1 MNAFQPVDDQ
11 GAVEQQVLDQALE
24 WLVLLQSGISPPEQ
38 QAACL
43 AWRRAD
49 PQHELAWQRLA
60 GIGQD
65 LRDSTRSLPAPH
77 ARQLLQA
84 RSHPGRRTLLKGII
98 GLGVVA
104 ASSWSVRER
113 LLLPQLFSD
122 YHTATGERRQLQLA
136 AGASLQLDTRTSL
149 DQKASPQGLQLRLN
163 SGRLLLT
170 LGNAAPV
177 QVATT
182 DGHIQLAP
190 RSQLILSVGLP
201 GINGTRVQLLAGS
214 GSVSTAQAPALSLD
228 PGQQVD
234 IAQQRISALAA
245 VPTTA
250 NAWTQGLLIAERRP
264 LGEVIAELDRYHPG
278 LLRCSAEVA
287 ELRVSGSFSLDQPD
301 ASLDLL
307 ARTLPIRIR
316 RVMGYWATVEAS

>member
-84 RSHPGRRTLLKGII
+84 RSHPGRRTLLKGIV

-122 YHTATGERRQLQLA
+122 YHTGTGERRQLQLA

-177 QVATT
+177 QVTTT

-214 GSVSTAQAPALSLD
+214 GSVSTAHAPALSLD
-228 PGQQVD
+228 PDQQVD

-264 LGEVIAELDRYHPG
+264 LGEVIAELDRYRPG

-287 ELRVSGSFSLDQPD
+287 GLRVSGSFSLDQPD

-316 RVMGYWATVEAS
+316 RVMGYWASVDAA

>member
-65 LRDSTRSLPAPH
+65 LRDSTRSLPARH

-84 RSHPGRRTLLKGII
+84 RSHPGRRTLLKGIV

-104 ASSWSVRER
+104 ASSWSVREG

-122 YHTATGERRQLQLA
+122 YHTSTGERRQLQLA

-214 GSVSTAQAPALSLD
+214 GSVSTAHAPALSLA

-250 NAWTQGLLIAERRP
+250 NAWTQGLLIAERRS
-264 LGEVIAELDRYHPG
+264 LGEVIAELDRYRPG

-287 ELRVSGSFSLDQPD
+287 GLRVSGSFSLDQPD

-316 RVMGYWATVEAS
+316 RVMGYWASVDAA

>member
-11 GAVEQQVLDQALE
+11 GALEQQVLDQALE

-84 RSHPGRRTLLKGII
+84 RSHPGRRTLLKGIV

-234 IAQQRISALAA
+234 IAQQRISAQAA

-250 NAWTQGLLIAERRP
+250 NAWTQGLLIAERQP
-264 LGEVIAELDRYHPG
+264 LGEVIAELDRYRPG
-278 LLRCSAEVA
+278 LLRCAAEVA

-307 ARTLPIRIR
+307 ARTLPIRIW

>member
-84 RSHPGRRTLLKGII
+84 RSHPGRRTLLKGIV

-177 QVATT
+177 QVTTT

-214 GSVSTAQAPALSLD
+214 GSVSAAHAP
-228 PGQQVD
+228 
-234 IAQQRISALAA
+234 R
-245 VPTTA
+245 
-250 NAWTQGLLIAERRP
+250 
-264 LGEVIAELDRYHPG
+264 
-278 LLRCSAEVA
+278 
-287 ELRVSGSFSLDQPD
+287 
-301 ASLDLL
+301 
-307 ARTLPIRIR
+307 
-316 RVMGYWATVEAS
+316 

>member
-11 GAVEQQVLDQALE
+11 GAVDQRVLDQALE
-24 WLVLLQSGISPPEQ
+24 WLVLLQSGISNPEQ

-60 GIGQD
+60 GIGQN
-65 LRDSTRSLPAPH
+65 LRDSTRSLPADR

-84 RSHPGRRTLLKGII
+84 RSHPGRRTLLKGIV

-113 LLLPQLFSD
+113 WLLPQLFSD

-136 AGASLQLDTRTSL
+136 TGASLQLDTRTSL
-149 DQKASPQGLQLRLN
+149 DQQASPQGLQLRLN

-170 LGNAAPV
+170 LGNAAPLRIV
-177 QVATT
+177 TA
-182 DGHIQLAP
+182 DARILLAP
-190 RSQLILSVGLP
+190 QSQLIISVGLP
-201 GINGTRVQLLAGS
+201 GNHGTRVQVLAGS
-214 GSVSTAQAPALSLD
+214 GSLSSAERPALS

-234 IAQQRISALAA
+234 IRQQRIGALAA
-245 VPTTA
+245 VPA
-250 NAWTQGLLIAERRP
+250 SASAWTQGLLIAERQP
-264 LGEVIAELDRYHPG
+264 LGEVIAELDRYRPG
-278 LLRCSAEVA
+278 LLRCASEVA
-287 ELRVSGSFSLDQPD
+287 GWRVSGSFSLDQPD

-307 ARTLPIRIR
+307 ARTLPIRVR
-316 RVMGYWATVEAS
+316 RVMGYWTSVEAA

>member
-11 GAVEQQVLDQALE
+11 GAVEQRVLEQALE
-24 WLVLLQSGISPPEQ
+24 WLVLLQSGLSNPEQ

-65 LRDSTRSLPAPH
+65 LRDSTSSLPAPR

-84 RSHPGRRTLLKGII
+84 RSHPGRRTLLKGLV

-104 ASSWSVRER
+104 ASSWGVRER

-149 DQKASPQGLQLRLN
+149 DQQASPQGLQLRLN

-170 LGNAAPV
+170 LGNAAPLRI
-177 QVATT
+177 ATL
-182 DGHIQLAP
+182 DGRIHLAP

-214 GSVSTAQAPALSLD
+214 GSVSTTHAPLLELG

-234 IAQQRISALAA
+234 IGQQRIGAVLA
-245 VPTTA
+245 VPA
-250 NAWTQGLLIAERRP
+250 SASAWTQGLLIAERQP
-264 LGEVIAELDRYHPG
+264 LGEVIAELERYRPG
-278 LLRCSAEVA
+278 LLRCAAEVA
-287 ELRVSGSFSLDQPD
+287 GLRVSGSFSLDQPD

-316 RVMGYWATVEAS
+316 RVMGYWASVDAA

>member
-84 RSHPGRRTLLKGII
+84 RSHPGRRTLLKGIV

-170 LGNAAPV
+170 LGNA
-177 QVATT
+177 
-182 DGHIQLAP
+182 
-190 RSQLILSVGLP
+190 
-201 GINGTRVQLLAGS
+201 
-214 GSVSTAQAPALSLD
+214 
-228 PGQQVD
+228 
-234 IAQQRISALAA
+234 
-245 VPTTA
+245 
-250 NAWTQGLLIAERRP
+250 
-264 LGEVIAELDRYHPG
+264 
-278 LLRCSAEVA
+278 
-287 ELRVSGSFSLDQPD
+287 
-301 ASLDLL
+301 
-307 ARTLPIRIR
+307 
-316 RVMGYWATVEAS
+316 

>member
-24 WLVLLQSGISPPEQ
+24 WLVLLQSGISNPEQ

-43 AWRRAD
+43 AWRRTD

-65 LRDSTRSLPAPH
+65 LRDSTRSLPAPR

-84 RSHPGRRTLLKGII
+84 RSHPGRRTLLKGIV

-122 YHTATGERRQLQLA
+122 YHTATGERRQLQLG
-136 AGASLQLDTRTSL
+136 AGASLELDTRTSL
-149 DQKASPQGLQLRLN
+149 DQQASPQGLLLRLN

-170 LGNAAPV
+170 LGNAASV
-177 QVATT
+177 QVITA
-182 DGHIQLAP
+182 DGRIQLAP

-214 GSVSTAQAPALSLD
+214 SSVSTAHAPALSLG

-234 IAQQRISALAA
+234 VAQQRIGALAV

-264 LGEVIAELDRYHPG
+264 LGEVIAELDRYRPG
-278 LLRCSAEVA
+278 LLRCAAEVA
-287 ELRVSGSFSLDQPD
+287 GLRVSGSFSLNQPD

-307 ARTLPIRIR
+307 AKTLPIRIR
-316 RVMGYWATVEAS
+316 RVMGYWASVDAA

>member
-24 WLVLLQSGISPPEQ
+24 WLVLLQSGISPPSSRP
-38 QAACL
+38 L
-43 AWRRAD
+43 PWPGRRAD

-84 RSHPGRRTLLKGII
+84 RSHPGRRTLLKGIV

-136 AGASLQLDTRTSL
+136 AGASLQLDTRTNL

-214 GSVSTAQAPALSLD
+214 GSVSTAHAPALSLD

-264 LGEVIAELDRYHPG
+264 LGEVIAELDRYRPG

-287 ELRVSGSFSLDQPD
+287 GLRVSGSFSLDQPD

-316 RVMGYWATVEAS
+316 RVMGYWASVDAA